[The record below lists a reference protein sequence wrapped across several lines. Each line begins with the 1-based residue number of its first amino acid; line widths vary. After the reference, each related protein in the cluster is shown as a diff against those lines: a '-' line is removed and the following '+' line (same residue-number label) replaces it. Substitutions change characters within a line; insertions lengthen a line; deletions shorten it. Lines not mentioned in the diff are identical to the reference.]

1 MTFLVSKGCLS
12 EKNYARKR
20 GIIGLWISILP
31 KEECICSLQEGRKKL
46 GKLLLG
52 KLF

>member
-1 MTFLVSKGCLS
+1 VSKGCFA

-20 GIIGLWISILP
+20 GIIDLWISILL
-31 KEECICSLQEGRKKL
+31 KEEYICSLQEGRKKL
-46 GKLLLG
+46 GKLLLK

>member
-1 MTFLVSKGCLS
+1 MTFLVSKGCFS

-20 GIIGLWISILP
+20 GTIGLWISILP
-31 KEECICSLQEGRKKL
+31 KERYICSLQEGRKKL
-46 GKLLLG
+46 GKLLLR